1 MRLSTRATVVLIGVM
16 LAATLTGCATT
27 VIEEPTAADVTT
39 TTVAVLDIESA
50 SLRELGGVLAERVD
64 ALSAATFAGDKT
76 LARSVLADIDT
87 VWTALSDGIRAEL
100 PMLADQ
106 LLYDFERVIAL
117 CRTSVERN
125 RPADADKALR
135 FLPLALASLPG

>member
-1 MRLSTRATVVLIGVM
+1 MQLHTRAVVVA
-16 LAATLTGCATT
+16 LAVTLTGCATT
-27 VIEEPTAADVTT
+27 IIEEPTTDEVTT

-50 SLRELGGVLAERVD
+50 SLGELGAVLAEQVG
-64 ALSAATFAGDKT
+64 ALSTASLAGDKT
-76 LARSVLADIDT
+76 LAAAVLADIDT
-87 VWTALSDGIRAEL
+87 VWAALSDAIRTEL
-100 PMLADQ
+100 PLLADQ

>member
-1 MRLSTRATVVLIGVM
+1 MRSRTCAVFVA

-27 VIEEPTAADVTT
+27 VIEEPSAAEVTT

-50 SLRELGGVLAERVD
+50 SLGELGAVLAERVG
-64 ALSAATFAGDKT
+64 ALSTATFNGDKT
-76 LARSVLADIDT
+76 LAASVLADIDT
-87 VWTALSDGIRAEL
+87 VWAALSSAIRNEL
-100 PMLADQ
+100 PALADQ

>member
-1 MRLSTRATVVLIGVM
+1 MRAHPRIVLVA
-16 LAATLTGCATT
+16 LAVTLTGCATT
-27 VIEEPTAADVTT
+27 IIEEPTTADVTT

-50 SLRELGGVLAERVD
+50 SIGELGAVLAERVD
-64 ALSAATFAGDKT
+64 ALSAATFAGDKA
-76 LARSVLADIDT
+76 LATSVLADIDT
-87 VWTALSDGIRAEL
+87 VWTALSSGIRTEL